1 MYETLRQKKK
11 FDSLKGRQEDAE
23 EFLGALLD
31 GLHEEFLSGKV
42 IFNSNRKDR

>member
-1 MYETLRQKKK
+1 MKK

-31 GLHEEFLSGKV
+31 GLHEEFAVTNPALTSG
-42 IFNSNRKDR
+42 NTYTQSQG